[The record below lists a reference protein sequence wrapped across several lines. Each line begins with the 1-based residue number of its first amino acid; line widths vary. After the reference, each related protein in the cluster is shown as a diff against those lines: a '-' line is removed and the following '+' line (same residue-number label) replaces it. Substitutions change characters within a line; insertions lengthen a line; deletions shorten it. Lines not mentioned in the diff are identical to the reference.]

1 MKAQVQKGFTLIEL
15 MIVVAIIGI
24 LAAVAIPAYRDYI
37 ATANGG
43 AAMKGMANFATK
55 IQGCILTG
63 VGCGTIGAELTAAGI
78 TGTAPTQDAAA
89 TLTFA
94 TDSCSV
100 QGVFG
105 VDGAVVWTA
114 TNVGSGATAAQCR
127 EGAGL
132 GT

>member
-1 MKAQVQKGFTLIEL
+1 MKAQAQKGFTLIEL

-63 VGCGTIGAELTAAGI
+63 IACESLAEELVLAGI
-78 TGTAPTQDAAA
+78 EGTAPEQGVEAE
-89 TLTFA
+89 LTFA
-94 TDSCSV
+94 TDSCEV
-100 QGVFG
+100 QGTFTVEG
-105 VDGAVVWTA
+105 GVVWEA
-114 TNVGSGATAAQCR
+114 TNVGDGATPEQCQQ
-127 EGAGL
+127 GAGL
-132 GT
+132 DS